1 MMEPRRE
8 CPVNPAMPNTE
19 IREALT
25 SLRPRALRPVIALMA
40 LFALAGCSGPPKI
53 SGQDPVLALDS
64 MQIEPRALSVRV
76 RVSNVNDFTQSL
88 DALSLE
94 LVIAGF
100 EPQRSRTPPQSV
112 QVAATSREPLDFR
125 FSLSP
130 ETLDALQ
137 RLNRRE
143 IDRLPWTMRL
153 IRDEN
158 RELSTAF
165 GYIFPVPGQ
174 PGRFR

>member
-1 MMEPRRE
+1 MKFRRE
-8 CPVNPAMPNTE
+8 CSVNPVMPNTE
-19 IREALT
+19 SREART
-25 SLRPRALRPVIALMA
+25 TPRRRALRTILALLA
-40 LFALAGCSGPPKI
+40 LIALAGCSGPPKI

-64 MQIEPRALSVRV
+64 MEIEPRALNVRV
-76 RVSNVNDFTQSL
+76 RIGNVNDFTQSL
-88 DALSLE
+88 DSLSLE

-100 EPQRSRTPPQSV
+100 DPQRSRTPPQSV
-112 QVAATSREPLDFR
+112 QVAATSREPVNFQ
-125 FSLSP
+125 FALSP
-130 ETLDALQ
+130 ETFHALQ

>member
-1 MMEPRRE
+1 MEARCE
-8 CPVNPAMPNTE
+8 YPVKPAMPNIE

-25 SLRPRALRPVIALMA
+25 PPRPRQLRPILVLLALL
-40 LFALAGCSGPPKI
+40 ALAGCSGPPKI

-64 MQIEPRALSVRV
+64 MEIEPRALNVRV
-76 RVSNVNDFTQSL
+76 RIGNVNDFTQRL
-88 DALSLE
+88 DSLSLE

-100 EPQRSRTPPQSV
+100 DPQRSRTPPQSV
-112 QVAATSREPLDFR
+112 QVAATSREPVDFQ
-125 FSLSP
+125 FALSP
-130 ETLDALQ
+130 ETFDALQ